1 MVFLIPRDASA
12 VDYIPRLAHRS
23 VLHNRAS

>member
-1 MVFLIPRDASA
+1 MVFLIPCDASI

-23 VLHNRAS
+23 ILHVRAS